1 MYKFTLF
8 KSFLC
13 VAALSASLVQAQQP
27 WHSSNAGRG
36 QSAVLSVQDDVS
48 RMNLGYVDDDAYI
61 YESDGIG
68 GFDEDVRAGAA
79 ILLPEDMLSSYVG
92 AKIVQFQIGYS
103 CGSVSATADL
113 FIRKEF
119 SGENLA
125 SGSGELQLGWN
136 SVDLDTPLEIT
147 EDMGDI
153 YCGYYLTIPKGTYAI
168 PIQRYAIV
176 PNSCFLWK
184 DDEMNGDEEIWTDRA
199 LELSGMVLLKVTI
212 ETSGDMLNNKLALNN
227 VRHHDVQIK
236 GEEDFAL
243 FSVTNKG
250 ANDIETVELTF
261 VLGEDTQVNTFEL
274 ANPISSNQSDEL
286 AIPFTA
292 NSSGKATVSLTK
304 VNGKENQLKSD
315 FEMNIWAVDAD
326 VAGQYEYKPLLEF
339 FESEAVSL
347 IPHYYNEIFLP
358 GFDAYKDDI
367 IMLGRH
373 CDDQFMTR
381 DNEDLNLLLDLVDND
396 SMNVYIPNISISR
409 TDMLNDPVGRGLG
422 PVLDLIFPEYVAP
435 VYEEALARPTFV
447 AIDMQA
453 KYNLADMTAE
463 IRVEGDIADGVI
475 LDDEPLFVS
484 LFVVEDGVES
494 MSQLGNDDPDTKLPS
509 EDPYI
514 HNNVIRLQ
522 PTPMYGEQ
530 LESNS
535 GAFSKT
541 FDIEVE
547 PDWNTEN
554 MRIVACVNRGEENGH
569 YDKEIINA
577 AEIPFPEG
585 KFIEESKADGLLVYA
600 LDGSIV
606 VDGEYSSLSVYDMTG
621 RLVENSGL
629 RGCYIARVV
638 VANGAVVFKVMVE

>member
-1 MYKFTLF
+1 
-8 KSFLC
+8 
-13 VAALSASLVQAQQP
+13 
-27 WHSSNAGRG
+27 
-36 QSAVLSVQDDVS
+36 
-48 RMNLGYVDDDAYI
+48 
-61 YESDGIG
+61 
-68 GFDEDVRAGAA
+68 
-79 ILLPEDMLSSYVG
+79 
-92 AKIVQFQIGYS
+92 
-103 CGSVSATADL
+103 
-113 FIRKEF
+113 
-119 SGENLA
+119 
-125 SGSGELQLGWN
+125 
-136 SVDLDTPLEIT
+136 
-147 EDMGDI
+147 
-153 YCGYYLTIPKGTYAI
+153 
-168 PIQRYAIV
+168 
-176 PNSCFLWK
+176 
-184 DDEMNGDEEIWTDRA
+184 
-199 LELSGMVLLKVTI
+199 
-212 ETSGDMLNNKLALNN
+212 
-227 VRHHDVQIK
+227 
-236 GEEDFAL
+236 
-243 FSVTNKG
+243 
-250 ANDIETVELTF
+250 
-261 VLGEDTQVNTFEL
+261 
-274 ANPISSNQSDEL
+274 
-286 AIPFTA
+286 
-292 NSSGKATVSLTK
+292 
-304 VNGKENQLKSD
+304 
-315 FEMNIWAVDAD
+315 
-326 VAGQYEYKPLLEF
+326 
-339 FESEAVSL
+339 
-347 IPHYYNEIFLP
+347 
-358 GFDAYKDDI
+358 
-367 IMLGRH
+367 
-373 CDDQFMTR
+373 
-381 DNEDLNLLLDLVDND
+381 
-396 SMNVYIPNISISR
+396 
-409 TDMLNDPVGRGLG
+409 MLNDPVGRGLG

-585 KFIEESKADGLLVYA
+585 KFIEESKADGLSVYA